1 MFKSFCSV
9 LYPLL
14 KEATSK
20 KYLIYL
26 RVEETVIILWFV
38 FAMEDFHQLFSIIH
52 RDLKR
57 WQFKVMTWRVNQV
70 MAPVATSTIYNIY
83 MEKKQRCVFFPL
95 IKKTQD
101 LIWAAIYPKQID
113 LWIKAQ
119 TVSSQVPSCSLAWE
133 WKKNTSW
140 TSIS

>member
-9 LYPLL
+9 LYPLF
-14 KEATSK
+14 KETSK
-20 KYLIYL
+20 KYLVYL
-26 RVEETVIILWFV
+26 KVKETVIILWFV

-52 RDLKR
+52 RDLER

-70 MAPVATSTIYNIY
+70 MAPVGMSTIYNIY
-83 MEKKQRCVFFPL
+83 MEKIQRCVFFPP

-101 LIWAAIYPKQID
+101 LIGAAIYPKQID

-119 TVSSQVPSCSLAWE
+119 TVSS
-133 WKKNTSW
+133 
-140 TSIS
+140 